1 MIALDVLYVALA
13 TLGIMLLL
21 QVLTFVVVRIL
32 YPPEPKIIYRDVPAQ
47 QPVQQNLP
55 VQMPLFTPVIN
66 HELPILPLVSQTQPQ
81 LPVLTET
88 KQDIQL
94 PEYDIRKSASGSS
107 RLDSVLPD
115 SIQETRPPGT

>member
-1 MIALDVLYVALA
+1 MIALDVFYVALA

-32 YPPEPKIIYRDVPAQ
+32 YPPEPKIIYRDVPVPQIQ
-47 QPVQQNLP
+47 QPVQA
-55 VQMPLFTPVIN
+55 PLFTPVIN

-107 RLDSVLPD
+107 RMDAVLPD
-115 SIQETRPPGT
+115 GIQETRPPGT